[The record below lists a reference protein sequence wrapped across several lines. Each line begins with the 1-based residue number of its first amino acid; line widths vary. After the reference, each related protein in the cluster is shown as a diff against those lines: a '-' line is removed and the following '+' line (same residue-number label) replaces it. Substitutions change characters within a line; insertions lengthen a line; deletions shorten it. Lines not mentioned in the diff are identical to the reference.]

1 MRSVAPVTN
10 EAPKSSETTAATLDT
25 VRDRDPT
32 ASWNEG
38 FPDDHRTEDDP
49 AALNRFIDD
58 RRDRPG
64 PRVAFLGTN
73 PSGELPPP
81 FANFHWCDN
90 PTSRRNVARL
100 KRAVQDG
107 GLQNLQG
114 AYMTDTSTVSEADV
128 GNVRLSPSD
137 IDGLRDRLSIFDEP
151 THHVICCGR
160 DPFETAVRRF
170 KRRRTRAEAI
180 TDLRANVEPATGRM
194 DGTRFDFYKA
204 WHYSNWT
211 KPYLDE
217 LPEQLALIDD
227 RITGTLD

>member
-1 MRSVAPVTN
+1 MTN

-81 FANFHWCDN
+81 FAN
-90 PTSRRNVARL
+90 T
-100 KRAVQDG
+100 
-107 GLQNLQG
+107 
-114 AYMTDTSTVSEADV
+114 
-128 GNVRLSPSD
+128 
-137 IDGLRDRLSIFDEP
+137 
-151 THHVICCGR
+151 
-160 DPFETAVRRF
+160 
-170 KRRRTRAEAI
+170 
-180 TDLRANVEPATGRM
+180 
-194 DGTRFDFYKA
+194 
-204 WHYSNWT
+204 
-211 KPYLDE
+211 
-217 LPEQLALIDD
+217 
-227 RITGTLD
+227 